1 MFLLLLIIS
10 ILISSITLLFIVR
23 LEKQVSMNKYN
34 LFELIAIRFPYDN
47 GHLTKI
53 CHALDSNCL
62 SVSSS
67 DQALFGSTSLIP
79 VAALIFVKAS
89 FLKFL

>member
-47 GHLTKI
+47 GELTKI
-53 CHALDSNCL
+53 CHALDSYCL
-62 SVSSS
+62 TVGSS

-79 VAALIFVKAS
+79 VAAIIFVKSS